1 MMIFAKGPSQI
12 RGGPYLCEV
21 QISFRVP
28 LKPHHLIDRS
38 LTNTPAQ
45 TCGPVLFILILQIL
59 IVVEVSAILALF
71 LGSSISKRI
80 DGDVAEWS
88 KALPC

>member
-1 MMIFAKGPSQI
+1 MMMFWKGPSQI
-12 RGGPYLCEV
+12 CGGPYLCEA
-21 QISFRVP
+21 QISFTVP

-38 LTNTPAQ
+38 LPNTPAQ
-45 TCGPVLFILILQIL
+45 PCSSVRIILILQIL

-71 LGSSISKRI
+71 LGSSLSKRVS
-80 DGDVAEWS
+80 GDVAEWS